1 MNCRFP
7 SFVEANIL
15 EDVIDSML
23 DYWSGKKNEEVTEL
37 LNVLNGCIS
46 IL

>member
-23 DYWSGKKNEEVTEL
+23 DYWSGKTNEEVTEL